1 MRNPIALTLALFVSS
16 NLCFMR
22 AEDTCSRCGIICG
35 RTASNCMIAQDGS
48 TGWCSWENGA
58 EVKWANGKVE
68 ETVYVC
74 E

>member
-1 MRNPIALTLALFVSS
+1 MRKAVLIALISLTCSS
-16 NLCFMR
+16 FFLLR
-22 AEDTCSRCGIICG
+22 ADDTCARCGVVCG
-35 RTASNCMIAQDGS
+35 RTASNCMISQDGS
-48 TGWCSWENGA
+48 SGWCSWDNGA